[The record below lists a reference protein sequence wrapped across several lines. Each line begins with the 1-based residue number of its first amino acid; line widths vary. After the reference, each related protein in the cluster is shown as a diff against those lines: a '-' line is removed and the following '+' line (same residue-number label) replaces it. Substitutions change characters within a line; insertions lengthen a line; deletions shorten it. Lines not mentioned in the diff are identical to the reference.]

1 MDSDPCR
8 TTGTLSQPG
17 GDLRAR
23 LRAFIALDAGR
34 LEVAQQQIAE
44 DFFTP
49 PLFADWISFT
59 DTWYPTLQGII
70 LGDMSVEEGL
80 EQGATDAHDLLDSFG
95 YYE

>member
-1 MDSDPCR
+1 MDK
-8 TTGTLSQPG
+8 T
-17 GDLRAR
+17 
-23 LRAFIALDAGR
+23 R
-34 LEVAQQQIAE
+34 LEVARTQIGE

-59 DTWYPTLQGII
+59 NSWYPTLQGII

-80 EQGATDAHDLLDSFG
+80 EQGVNDAHDLLDSFG